1 MTPQETNEIRE
12 LTTAEADAV
21 GGGRTDI
28 IKAMGNTSWGD
39 APADVLP
46 DLILWFLGDQAR
58 NV

>member
-1 MTPQETNEIRE
+1 MRVQETNEIRE

-28 IKAMGNTSWGD
+28 IKAMGNTSWDDGSKW
-39 APADVLP
+39 PTP
-46 DLILWFLGDQAR
+46 LILWFLGDQAR